1 MSSYFIISSAWAIP
15 INQLFILQMDNI
27 LKMFLSMKLSK
38 HLSVLYPILL
48 IWWLN
53 KILYILNWKCMN
65 KKTVVLDHP
74 IVVLSCLSQVLHGY
88 YHKSVA
94 YFASLSIL
102 SLSSIICITHT
113 CMKY

>member
-1 MSSYFIISSAWAIP
+1 
-15 INQLFILQMDNI
+15 
-27 LKMFLSMKLSK
+27 
-38 HLSVLYPILL
+38 
-48 IWWLN
+48 
-53 KILYILNWKCMN
+53 MN

>member
-1 MSSYFIISSAWAIP
+1 
-15 INQLFILQMDNI
+15 
-27 LKMFLSMKLSK
+27 
-38 HLSVLYPILL
+38 
-48 IWWLN
+48 
-53 KILYILNWKCMN
+53 MN

-74 IVVLSCLSQVLHGY
+74 IIVLSCLSLQVLHGY

-94 YFASLSIL
+94 YFASLLIP